1 MVSAHLSL
9 RLTLLVI
16 IDPVAVVQVVGVI
29 IAAQETIPFK
39 AQIRVILAAW
49 FSMKII
55 IGWKT
60 AKRNL
65 KKMRRFV

>member
-16 IDPVAVVQVVGVI
+16 IDPVAAVQVVGVI

-49 FSMKII
+49 FSMKIT
-55 IGWKT
+55 IG
-60 AKRNL
+60 
-65 KKMRRFV
+65 